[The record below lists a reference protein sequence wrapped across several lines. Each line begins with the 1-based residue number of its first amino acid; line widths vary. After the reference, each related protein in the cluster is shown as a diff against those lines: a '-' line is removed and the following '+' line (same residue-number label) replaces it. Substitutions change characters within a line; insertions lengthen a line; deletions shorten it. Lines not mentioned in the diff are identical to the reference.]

1 MPEYE
6 VYRDVEEVRNH
17 YKKKHFVCDYPNME
31 CIHMVFEDS
40 A

>member
-6 VYRDVEEVRNH
+6 VYRDADELVTH
-17 YKKKHFVCDYPNME
+17 YKKKHFYCDKGMIE
-31 CIHMVFEDS
+31 CYNLGFEDS